1 MTRLVSATALVLL
14 STLAACGSNA
24 PPAPPPVAP
33 PAAFRFDEETIAR
46 SRDKAFDGFKA
57 QVRAFRALT
66 KDAVAI
72 QAKAKS
78 GGLTDADRARLDELD
93 GQIAAAMAA
102 INETMADP
110 RAEEPD
116 RKSMRYLFAAPDSA
130 LAASS
135 AQ

>member
-1 MTRLVSATALVLL
+1 MTRLISATALVFMT
-14 STLAACGSNA
+14 TLAACGSNA

-33 PAAFRFDEETIAR
+33 PEAFRFDEETVAR

-66 KDAVAI
+66 KDAAAI
-72 QAKAKS
+72 QAKAKT

-93 GQIAAAMAA
+93 GRIAAALAA

-110 RAEEPD
+110 RADELD
-116 RKSMRYLFAAPDSA
+116 RRAMRYLFGAPDSS
-130 LAASS
+130 LAASN